1 MTAQPATCELNQL
14 QPGQQG
20 VFYALLSGK
29 EAMTT
34 RDGRPYYRVSFR
46 DRHREVSFPVWN
58 DSPWYAP
65 CRDQWQPGQ
74 FYKLL
79 ATYRETEFGPQL
91 DLHNIRPVVPEDE
104 QAGFNPARLVKVAS
118 RSGQEMYQELVS
130 LVQQQMSHP
139 QLKQLVLWL
148 LERHREQLIFW
159 PAASRIHHAYLGG
172 WLEHVLS
179 VAYNA
184 LFLADKYAR
193 AYAGRQP
200 GINRDLVLAGAV
212 LHDIGKLRELQANP
226 AGAEYTPAGHL
237 IGHVLQG
244 RDMVREAAA
253 QVPLDAEL
261 LLQLEHII
269 ISHQRLPEWGS
280 PKPPMTLE
288 ALLVHHADE
297 IDARVATYYDILEQ
311 DTSDSVVTGKKNV
324 LGQRLYKGPG
334 TSGT

>member
-1 MTAQPATCELNQL
+1 MSTQSATCELNQL

-20 VFYALLSGK
+20 VFFALLSGK
-29 EAMTT
+29 ELLTT

-46 DRHREVSFPVWN
+46 DRLREVSFPVWN
-58 DSPWYAP
+58 DSPWFAP
-65 CRDQWQPGQ
+65 CRDQWRPGQ
-74 FYKLL
+74 CYKLL

-91 DLHNIRPVVPEDE
+91 DLHNIRPVVAEDR
-104 QAGFNPARLVKVAS
+104 QAGFDPGRLVPVAS
-118 RSGQEMYQELVS
+118 RPGEEMYGELVD
-130 LVQQQMSHP
+130 LIQRELTHP

-148 LERHREQLIFW
+148 LERHREQLLFW
-159 PAASRIHHAYLGG
+159 PGASRVHHAYIGG

-179 VAYNA
+179 VAENA

-193 AYAGRQP
+193 LHAGRQP
-200 GINRDLVLAGAV
+200 AINRDLVLAGAV
-212 LHDIGKLRELQANP
+212 LHDIGKLRELAANW
-226 AGAEYTPAGHL
+226 AGAEYTASGHL

-253 QVPLDAEL
+253 QVPLEPEL

-269 ISHQRLPEWGS
+269 VSHQRLPEWGA

-297 IDARVATYYDILEQ
+297 IDARVAIYYDILNQ
-311 DTSDSVVTGKKNV
+311 DTSDSLVTGAKNI
-324 LGQRLYKGPG
+324 LGQRLYKGPRPG
-334 TSGT
+334 